1 MDGEEEKEEKSV
13 VVADDR
19 AWNGMDLLPLD
30 TLIAILSRLPIT
42 SLIQFKRTSH
52 AGRDLIAHPHLIQAF
67 HNWVSDS
74 NPCLIFFGDHSQLYF
89 LGCDYPKIYSRTAL
103 RFERTFYSSLSDMVG
118 CCNGLLCVSC
128 HLNSGESAIRSL
140 EIYNPFV
147 GDPVAIRPEP
157 ANRFSNLREVFGFG
171 FHPITRDYKVVRILY
186 YAKLLKLEGRAI
198 CGVAEKAFQVFTLGT
213 GEWRDKENI
222 PKGLELRPPEAL
234 VEGSLHWVVVADEGL
249 YYAIVSFQLA
259 DEVFEEIPHPPC
271 QSLVSSR
278 YSLSVLNGCL
288 SAAGLGETAQFDI
301 WVMKQYKVE
310 DSWKKEYSFVPNV
323 PLGLTM
329 RRGSSASGFMNRVPR
344 VVCDLKNGEILL
356 QYGKSTLVSYDPI
369 GNRFK
374 TLEINGQPSFFQA
387 FPFLPSL
394 FSAKATMDLQVSS

>member
-1 MDGEEEKEEKSV
+1 M
-13 VVADDR
+13 
-19 AWNGMDLLPLD
+19 
-30 TLIAILSRLPIT
+30 
-42 SLIQFKRTSH
+42 
-52 AGRDLIAHPHLIQAF
+52 
-67 HNWVSDS
+67 
-74 NPCLIFFGDHSQLYF
+74 
-89 LGCDYPKIYSRTAL
+89 
-103 RFERTFYSSLSDMVG
+103 
-118 CCNGLLCVSC
+118 
-128 HLNSGESAIRSL
+128 
-140 EIYNPFV
+140 
-147 GDPVAIRPEP
+147 EP
-157 ANRFSNLREVFGFG
+157 ANRFSSLREVFGFG
-171 FHPITRDYKVVRILY
+171 FHPITREYKVVRIGY

-222 PKGLELRPPEAL
+222 AKRLELRPPEAL
-234 VEGSLHWVVVADEGL
+234 VEGSLHWVVVADEGFGF
-249 YYAIVSFQLA
+249 YHAIVSFQLA

-329 RRGSSASGFMNRVPR
+329 IRGSSASGFMNRVPR

-356 QYGKSTLVSYDPI
+356 QYGESTLVSYDPI

-374 TLEINGQPSFFQA
+374 TLEINGQPSSFQA